1 MNIEYKKKLRLF
13 EAFAGYGGASF
24 GLDRAK
30 IPYETIGF
38 SEIDKFA
45 IEFYN
50 NNFPQIPNF
59 GDITNINTDDL
70 PDFDLFTGG
79 FPCQPFSQVGLGKGE
94 DDTRGTLFHD
104 IIRICKAK
112 RPKHILLENVKGL
125 KTNRHGKTLS
135 TIVNSLIEIGYDV
148 IYKVMNSKDYGIP
161 QNRERLWIYA
171 FFGTLPLTFHLDPPT
186 ESLKYFFKDFLDKN
200 PEKKLFKSQKQ
211 IARLEELYQVD
222 FRVKETAC
230 VDLYNKNIRGDGIS
244 VTILEPHHNKMRIVH
259 PPKNNELLVRNY
271 SVKEHFRLMG
281 FKDEKINFGDIS
293 YSQLCKMA
301 SNGWDIN
308 QAAKIYQQIF
318 KQIYNDDFFHINET
332 KSYKKESRVEI

>member
-1 MNIEYKKKLRLF
+1 MKYLKINYAL
-13 EAFAGYGGASF
+13 AFLVFFLVPNVS
-24 GLDRAK
+24 
-30 IPYETIGF
+30 IS
-38 SEIDKFA
+38 SEQDDALNFVQSLGNKA
-45 IEFYN
+45 IEMLASDNLTENQKIIEFEKLL
-50 NNFPQIPNF
+50 
-59 GDITNINTDDL
+59 DK
-70 PDFDLFTGG
+70 G
-79 FPCQPFSQVGLGKGE
+79 FEVPLIARYALGKYWRKTPKDKRERYVLAFRKFIVDSYAARLGQFGGE
-94 DDTRGTLFHD
+94 RFYTKSVRNDGKRGF
-104 IIRICKAK
+104 
-112 RPKHILLENVKGL
+112 
-125 KTNRHGKTLS
+125 
-135 TIVNSLIEIGYDV
+135 IVNSLIEIGYDV
-148 IYKVMNSKDYGIP
+148 LYKVMNSKDYGIP

-171 FFGTLPLTFHLDPPT
+171 FYGTLPLTFHLDPPV

-259 PPKNNELLVRNY
+259 PPKNNVLLVRNY

-308 QAAKIYQQIF
+308 QVAKIYQQIF
-318 KQIYNDDFFHINET
+318 KQIYNDEFSHINET
-332 KSYKKESRVEI
+332 KSNKEESRVEI